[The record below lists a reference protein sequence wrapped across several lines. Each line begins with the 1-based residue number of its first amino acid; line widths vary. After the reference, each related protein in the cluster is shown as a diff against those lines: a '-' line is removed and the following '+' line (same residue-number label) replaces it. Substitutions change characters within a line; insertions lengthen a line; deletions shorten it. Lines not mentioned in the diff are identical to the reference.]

1 MTMLMCSMF
10 MVAETHEV
18 EEDGFSKDV
27 NNKIE
32 LVQKKEKENT
42 KGNSWDKLIQAII
55 YVESKGN
62 DNAKHGSSVGA
73 LQITPIAVA
82 QCNQILLARRSK
94 KHYTLSDRFS
104 RKKSIEM
111 FNLIQEYFNPKKSIE
126 KAIRLWNSGNN
137 YSVKRTQNYYN
148 KVMSKFRK
156 N

>member
-18 EEDGFSKDV
+18 GEDCSNKNV
-27 NNKIE
+27 NNKTE
-32 LVQKKEKENT
+32 LVQKNENT
-42 KGNSWDKLIQAII
+42 WDKLIQAII

-82 QCNQILLARRSK
+82 QCNKILQARRSK

-126 KAIRLWNSGNN
+126 KAIRLWNGGNN
-137 YSVKRTQNYYN
+137 YIVKRTQNYYN
-148 KVMSKFRK
+148 KVISKFRK
-156 N
+156 IKN

>member
-18 EEDGFSKDV
+18 EEDCSNKNV
-27 NNKIE
+27 NNKTE

-82 QCNQILLARRSK
+82 QCNKILQARRSK
-94 KHYTLSDRFS
+94 KRYTLSDRFS

-126 KAIRLWNSGNN
+126 KAIRLWNGGNN